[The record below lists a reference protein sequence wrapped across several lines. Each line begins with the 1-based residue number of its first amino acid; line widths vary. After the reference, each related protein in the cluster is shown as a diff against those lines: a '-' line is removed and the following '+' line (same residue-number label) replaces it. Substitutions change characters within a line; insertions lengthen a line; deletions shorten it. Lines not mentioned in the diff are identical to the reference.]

1 MIDSSWKSLNGV
13 INSLTRAAGAAQRV
27 LGLMDSLPNIDFDAG
42 LLLSPDSAN
51 HPPELELSHVSF
63 RYPTRPESLVLDDVS
78 FVCASGTTTAL
89 VGPSGGG
96 KSTLIS
102 LLMRL
107 YDPEKGEVLFNGMD
121 LKALNVRSVHERIG
135 LVQQDTQLFATSI
148 LDNIAYG
155 YDRAFTA
162 QDIVDAAR
170 RANIHDEIMRFEDGY
185 NTKIGE
191 RGVRLSGGQR
201 QRIALARVFLR
212 KPTLLLL
219 DEATSALDAQNEA
232 MVQSSIDELLGAK
245 GATAVVVAHR
255 LSTVKNANKIVVVE
269 RGKVV
274 QMGSHEELLQQQGG
288 RYEALVKTQLIGH
301 NPGASKRKVQEDED
315 DGEEGDVSD

>member
-1 MIDSSWKSLNGV
+1 MQFQLYYQMIDGAWKSLNGV

-27 LGLMDSLPNIDFDAG
+27 LGLMDSLPKIDLDSG
-42 LLLSPDSAN
+42 VLLPDESIN
-51 HPPELELSHVSF
+51 RPPELELVNVSF

-78 FVCASGTTTAL
+78 FICASGTTTAL

-107 YDPEKGEVLFNGMD
+107 YDVERGTVYFNGMD
-121 LKALNVRSVHERIG
+121 IRELNVRSVHERIG

-155 YDRAFTA
+155 YEKPFTA
-162 QDIVDAAR
+162 QDVVDAAR
-170 RANIHDEIMRFEDGY
+170 HANIHDEIMRFEDGY

-201 QRIALARVFLR
+201 QRVALARVFLR
-212 KPTLLLL
+212 KPSLLLL
-219 DEATSALDAQNEA
+219 DGEFDISISKQI
-232 MVQSSIDELLGAK
+232 SS
-245 GATAVVVAHR
+245 
-255 LSTVKNANKIVVVE
+255 N
-269 RGKVV
+269 
-274 QMGSHEELLQQQGG
+274 
-288 RYEALVKTQLIGH
+288 
-301 NPGASKRKVQEDED
+301 
-315 DGEEGDVSD
+315 